1 MKNYSKYHAKE
12 VWIGGIRFQSQGE
25 GDRYL
30 YLRELQRLGRIQDLR
45 LQVPFVI
52 YPPVYEQKTLT
63 RGPRKGQTVNGRLLL
78 EGVSYIADFV
88 YKLPDGKSVV
98 EDYKGVETPV
108 FKIKY
113 RLMMEVCGIRI
124 RIVKRPCEDARP
136 CEYDYEEMSGE
147 K

>member
-30 YLRELQRLGRIQDLR
+30 YLRELQRLGKIRDLQ
-45 LQVPFVI
+45 LQVPFSLF
-52 YPPVYEQKTLT
+52 PPVYEQKTLT
-63 RGPRKGQTVNGRLLL
+63 RGPRKGQTVNGRLIW

-88 YKLPDGKSVV
+88 YNLPDGTKVV

-108 FKIKY
+108 FKIKN
-113 RLMMEVCGIRI
+113 RLMHELLGVDIK
-124 RIVKRPCEDARP
+124 IVKRPCE
-136 CEYDYEEMSGE
+136 
-147 K
+147 